1 MKIALDDGSIVGFSA
16 KEYLASHQ
24 KRTVPSAK
32 LTAAEARKKINPDVK
47 VMEERKALVVNDLHN
62 EVLCYEFVGTLGK
75 DTYQIF
81 INANSGAEE
90 KVKKMQAVEKFMIK
104 P

>member
-1 MKIALDDGSIVGFSA
+1 
-16 KEYLASHQ
+16 
-24 KRTVPSAK
+24 
-32 LTAAEARKKINPDVK
+32 
-47 VMEERKALVVNDLHN
+47 MEERKALVVNDLHN